1 LNKGVPWALAH
12 RGMVPVAGGAG
23 PRRSVV
29 SGLDPVTTA
38 PPDFEALSDEVLV
51 QAVVTRRRKVVPI
64 TAHPRAIPTRST
76 ITD

>member
-1 LNKGVPWALAH
+1 
-12 RGMVPVAGGAG
+12 
-23 PRRSVV
+23 VV